1 MADKELLD
9 LLNKA
14 VAREIQVS
22 IQYLWQH
29 ILVKGIKGFAIKDE
43 LKNIAISEM
52 KHAEEIAERIS
63 YLGGTPTTN
72 SEPINVGKTLK
83 EMIQNDKK
91 DEEIA
96 IELYNKIIKKAKELN
111 DHTTMKM
118 FMDILEEEEEHH
130 DFFTSLLEGE
140 L

>member
-1 MADKELLD
+1 MADKEFLD

-43 LKNIAISEM
+43 LKKIAISEM

-63 YLGGTPTTN
+63 YLGGTPTTK
-72 SEPINVGKTLK
+72 SDPINVGNTLK
-83 EMIQNDKK
+83 EMILNDKK

-96 IELYNKIIKKAKELN
+96 IELYNKIIQKAKELN
-111 DHTTMKM
+111 DHTTMRM
-118 FMDILEEEEEHH
+118 FRKILQEEEEHH
-130 DFFTSLLEGE
+130 DFFTSLLEE
-140 L
+140 E